1 MARFDS
7 NVAIRIGADF
17 VGLPAFKKADTSVD
31 KLYKSTKKL
40 AAAFGVTFSA
50 AAIGRFG
57 ATAVREFASAER
69 EAQTLLGTMKSLN
82 LAFAAPQLGAYLD
95 DLEKLTGIN
104 RGELQP
110 ALQKL
115 VTQTGSI
122 TKAQEILNTAVKVSF
137 SGLMD
142 VSTAANALTQA
153 YVGNVKGLRSFNLG
167 VTSAELS
174 LMSFDQILAR
184 VANTYD
190 GQFAEALDSTT
201 VKLNK
206 VKNASENLRE
216 SIGEGLVK
224 SFSNLAGNGD
234 IDKATSKLEKF
245 GELAGRIIGNLFT
258 PTKVGDFYLPIPNLL
273 KKPAQTNTIGSPASW
288 REKNIA
294 LAKAEAK
301 ATANAKKIEDAKLA
315 TLRKQTAEKK
325 AQAAVDKANALI
337 ARANEKFDLE
347 GIQLQAALMSSK
359 LTPEEETRLKLKK
372 AIWELEQALAQNDE
386 LRIAAATKL
395 LQNALAQYNNMEAL
409 NNAAKKLADIFDALG
424 FDKKLI
430 DLMNLQQAKA
440 LLEQMSSI
448 RFASY
453 GGGGNV
459 AFQNF
464 AGADPTA
471 VAAYGMDVIAVNPDM
486 PVFYEGFSGATGT
499 DPNTL
504 ANIAGGDIYINAV
517 IEGNVMSAND
527 LAEEIR
533 KQLQNAQQSGKDVN
547 WARQALPAT
556 FL

>member
-57 ATAVREFASAER
+57 ASAVREFANAER

-82 LAFAAPQLGAYLD
+82 LAFAAPELGAFLD
-95 DLEKLTGIN
+95 DLERLTGIN

-115 VTQTGSI
+115 VTQTGSVV
-122 TKAQEILNTAVKVSF
+122 KAQEILSTAVKVSF

-167 VTSAELS
+167 LTSTELS
-174 LMSFDQILAR
+174 LMTFDQILAK

-201 VKLNK
+201 VKINK
-206 VKNASENLRE
+206 VKNASENLKE
-216 SIGEGLVK
+216 SIGGGLVK
-224 SFSNLAGNGD
+224 AFSDLAGNGD
-234 IDKATSKLEKF
+234 IDQATSKLEKF

-258 PTKVGDFYLPIPNLL
+258 PTKVGSFYLPIPNLL
-273 KKPAQTNTIGSPASW
+273 KKPAQTNTVGSPASW
-288 REKNIA
+288 REKNVA

-301 ATANAKKIEDAKLA
+301 AAANAKKLEDAKLA
-315 TLRKQTAEKK
+315 TLRKQTAEKSK
-325 AQAAVDKANALI
+325 QALLDKANALT
-337 ARANEKFDLE
+337 AKAKAQFDLE
-347 GIQLQAALMSSK
+347 GIQLAAALMNKSLSQ
-359 LTPEEETRLKLKK
+359 EETNRLKIKQK
-372 AIWELEQALAQNDE
+372 IWEIEQAQAAGDLELLETLLKQLETLMKKKNEMEELLRVTND
-386 LRIAAATKL
+386 LKS
-395 LQNALAQYNNMEAL
+395 M
-409 NNAAKKLADIFDALG
+409 FDLIG

-430 DLMNLQQAKA
+430 DTLN
-440 LLEQMSSI
+440 LEQALSLLKQMSALQ
-448 RFASY
+448 FATIS
-453 GGGGNV
+453 GGRALQGTSFGGVN
-459 AFQNF
+459 
-464 AGADPTA
+464 P
-471 VAAYGMDVIAVNPDM
+471 YDVIAYSKDIMGVNPDM
-486 PVFYEGFSGATGT
+486 PLFYEGFSGYTGT
-499 DPNTL
+499 DPRGATK
-504 ANIAGGDIYINAV
+504 AEGDIYINAY

-527 LAEEIR
+527 LATAIR
-533 KQLQNAQQSGKDVN
+533 EQIQDAQQSGKDVN
-547 WARQALPAT
+547 WSRQALPAT

>member
-17 VGLPAFKKADTSVD
+17 VGIPAFKKADTAVD

-57 ATAVREFASAER
+57 ATAVREFANAER

-82 LAFAAPQLGAYLD
+82 LAFAAPELGAYLD
-95 DLEKLTGIN
+95 DLERLTGIN

-115 VTQTGSI
+115 VTQTGSVI
-122 TKAQEILNTAVKVSF
+122 KAQEILNTAVKVSF

-167 VTSAELS
+167 LTSTELS
-174 LMSFDQILAR
+174 LMTFDQILAK

-206 VKNASENLRE
+206 VKNASENLKE

-224 SFSNLAGNGD
+224 AFSNLAGNGD
-234 IDKATSKLEKF
+234 IDQATSKLEKF

-273 KKPAQTNTIGSPASW
+273 KKPTQSSSLGSPASW
-288 REKNIA
+288 REKNVA

-301 ATANAKKIEDAKLA
+301 AAANAKKLEDAKLA

-325 AQAAVDKANALI
+325 AQASLEKANALI
-337 ARANEKFDLE
+337 AAAREKFDLE
-347 GIQLQAALMSSK
+347 GIQLAAALMNK
-359 LTPEEETRLKLKK
+359 TLTSEEQARLKILQ
-372 AIWELEQALAQNDE
+372 ATWELEQAIAQNDQ
-386 LRIAAATKL
+386 LRIEAATAL
-395 LQNALAQYNNMEAL
+395 LQKLLAQYNTSTQLKAVIE
-409 NNAAKKLADIFDALG
+409 KIGQIFDFIGL
-424 FDKKLI
+424 DRSLI
-430 DLMNLQQAKA
+430 DVKNLEQALA
-440 LLEQMSSI
+440 LLKQMAAI
-448 RFASY
+448 QFATTS
-453 GGGGNV
+453 GGTQLASKRLSGFSPSQIIDYALAN
-459 AFQNF
+459 
-464 AGADPTA
+464 AG
-471 VAAYGMDVIAVNPDM
+471 VNPDM
-486 PVFYEGFSGATGT
+486 PVYYEGLSGAFGM
-499 DPNTL
+499 DPYGATKADSDLYLNVYV
-504 ANIAGGDIYINAV
+504 D
-517 IEGNVMSAND
+517 GNVMTAND
-527 LAEEIR
+527 LATEIR
-533 KQLQNAQQSGKDVN
+533 NQIQSAQQSGKDVN